1 MKKSIIS
8 SKEEFEL
15 IFVNYLIPLLGL
27 NNSNQKY
34 EKHENQNE
42 ELVEIKD
49 QKLYFYESKNSNNC
63 FSVTV
68 SKNFPK
74 NNVNMLKMIYSEM
87 LKIRHKNYDNS
98 IKNKYDSLQHLKK
111 NYEYKLQKS
120 LLDWFSGVM

>member
-74 NNVNMLKMIYSEM
+74 NNVNMLK
-87 LKIRHKNYDNS
+87 IRHKNYDNS

-111 NYEYKLQKS
+111 IMSINCKKVY
-120 LLDWFSGVM
+120 

>member
-87 LKIRHKNYDNS
+87 LKIRHK
-98 IKNKYDSLQHLKK
+98 IMIIQ
-111 NYEYKLQKS
+111 
-120 LLDWFSGVM
+120 

>member
-49 QKLYFYESKNSNNC
+49 QK
-63 FSVTV
+63 
-68 SKNFPK
+68 
-74 NNVNMLKMIYSEM
+74 
-87 LKIRHKNYDNS
+87 
-98 IKNKYDSLQHLKK
+98 
-111 NYEYKLQKS
+111 
-120 LLDWFSGVM
+120 

>member
-1 MKKSIIS
+1 MKSMKIKIIGEP
-8 SKEEFEL
+8 KEIAAL
-15 IFVNYLIPLLGL
+15 V
-27 NNSNQKY
+27 
-34 EKHENQNE
+34 
-42 ELVEIKD
+42 LVEIKD

-74 NNVNMLKMIYSEM
+74 NNVNMLKIIYFEM

-111 NYEYKLQKS
+111 IMSINCKKVY
-120 LLDWFSGVM
+120 

>member
-98 IKNKYDSLQHLKK
+98 IKNPESPHP
-111 NYEYKLQKS
+111 
-120 LLDWFSGVM
+120 FSRCEIILPVRNISCS